1 MLYEVTTKK
10 SLDEIERGLEQ
21 AAAKHKFGIIGM
33 HDLKSKMA
41 EKGVE
46 FNGECRIYEVCNP
59 HQAKKVLEANGAI
72 STALPCRI
80 SVYKS
85 GDEYRIATLLP
96 TAVLGMFGA
105 ESLRPVA
112 EEVETVV
119 KAMMNEAA

>member
-1 MLYEVTTKK
+1 MLYEVASRK
-10 SLDEIERGLEQ
+10 SLDEIERGLEE

-46 FNGECRIYEVCNP
+46 FDGECRIYEVCNP
-59 HQAKKVLEANGAI
+59 HQAKKVLEENGAI

-105 ESLRPVA
+105 ASLEPVA
-112 EEVETVV
+112 KEVEDVL